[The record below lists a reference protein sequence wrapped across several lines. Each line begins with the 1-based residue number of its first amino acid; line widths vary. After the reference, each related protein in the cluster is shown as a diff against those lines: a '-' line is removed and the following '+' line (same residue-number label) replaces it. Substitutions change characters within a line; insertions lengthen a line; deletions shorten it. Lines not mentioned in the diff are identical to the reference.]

1 MSAAT
6 HAAILEHSISALA
19 NARTTAEAAVAAAT
33 TAAAAATAAAEEAK
47 KAIEIVHSTEQ
58 SLAAIIPSIKFKRV
72 KKPALPNSY
81 SSDDVIAMSDE
92 ELAHHFTRITGVTHL
107 CCAHC
112 SPREKPIYP
121 YWVNSIRKRCIKMK
135 GLTSEIKLPK
145 TCDDQQKRNAI
156 SNPINNP
163 AYAMLR
169 SEPDTKTKNRVI
181 KLRTEGL
188 KKIGIATKPYRY
200 VAAKAMPAAT
210 TEPSRAATTE
220 LMTEPSK
227 TVSH

>member
-6 HAAILEHSISALA
+6 HVAILEQSVSALA

-33 TAAAAATAAAEEAK
+33 AAAAAATTAAEEAK

-72 KKPALPNSY
+72 KKPAALPNSY

-145 TCDDQQKRNAI
+145 TCDDQQKRNVI

-188 KKIGIATKPYRY
+188 KKIGIETKPYRY
-200 VAAKAMPAAT
+200 VPAKAAATEPSKSVTT
-210 TEPSRAATTE
+210 TEPSK
-220 LMTEPSK
+220 S
-227 TVSH
+227 VSH